1 MGSKLCC
8 TSRAPP
14 SPDGLAPRTARRLS
28 PAKKNLN
35 RGFATSLSPASS
47 FLSNLNDA
55 ADLRAIFEDDKSS
68 IGDSTL
74 WTNPKRSRNT
84 IRDVTDRLK
93 KRLSRDM
100 SITDPIKRRSG
111 CSAGGSEEEIE
122 RRAELR
128 RFRQKRI
135 EDELSNDIYDD
146 DAKSLSIR
154 LGGNST
160 QGRAGHSTRSREHLP
175 PPLRTQPSY
184 ASLEVFRSDLD
195 FLTSSV
201 PE

>member
-1 MGSKLCC
+1 MHNKPGITKSE
-8 TSRAPP
+8 AY
-14 SPDGLAPRTARRLS
+14 
-28 PAKKNLN
+28 
-35 RGFATSLSPASS
+35 
-47 FLSNLNDA
+47 DA
-55 ADLRAIFEDDKSS
+55 ARKEFYALR
-68 IGDSTL
+68 
-74 WTNPKRSRNT
+74 R
-84 IRDVTDRLK
+84 
-93 KRLSRDM
+93 
-100 SITDPIKRRSG
+100 
-111 CSAGGSEEEIE
+111 EEEIE